1 MRLQAEEKIKGT
13 SVTKSPT
20 CKCIILSKS
29 LVVHHKKELSVG
41 KEWFGLQEQMRCQQ
55 GKKY

>member
-1 MRLQAEEKIKGT
+1 MKSEAASRREDKGDI
-13 SVTKSPT
+13 SNQ
-20 CKCIILSKS
+20 KS
-29 LVVHHKKELSVG
+29 LVVHYKKELSVG